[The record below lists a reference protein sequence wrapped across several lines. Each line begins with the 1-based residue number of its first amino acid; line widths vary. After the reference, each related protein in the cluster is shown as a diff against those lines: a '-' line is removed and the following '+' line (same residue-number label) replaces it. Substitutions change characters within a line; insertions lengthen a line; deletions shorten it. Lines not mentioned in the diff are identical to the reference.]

1 MGKVGGQAWR
11 LQCPCVSSLQI
22 LPSNLAF
29 KSQSSN
35 PPDWRLQA
43 TQLRLGKQAY
53 PTPLRMPTY
62 PSGDFP
68 GYDFMLPMGL
78 RLALCGSLDSS
89 GGEWIHIYVW
99 LSPFDI
105 HLKLSQHCLLIG
117 YTPVQKIKRL
127 KKKKGFRASSVG
139 GMGSIPVWGIKTPH
153 AIGQGLK
160 KIKIPTLGILKR
172 FCSLSESKKTGIHIS
187 TRDLGGREDRVQFNQ
202 I

>member
-68 GYDFMLPMGL
+68 GYDLVLPMQ
-78 RLALCGSLDSS
+78 RPQ
-89 GGEWIHIYVW
+89 V
-99 LSPFDI
+99 
-105 HLKLSQHCLLIG
+105 
-117 YTPVQKIKRL
+117 
-127 KKKKGFRASSVG
+127 
-139 GMGSIPVWGIKTPH
+139 
-153 AIGQGLK
+153 
-160 KIKIPTLGILKR
+160 
-172 FCSLSESKKTGIHIS
+172 
-187 TRDLGGREDRVQFNQ
+187 
-202 I
+202 